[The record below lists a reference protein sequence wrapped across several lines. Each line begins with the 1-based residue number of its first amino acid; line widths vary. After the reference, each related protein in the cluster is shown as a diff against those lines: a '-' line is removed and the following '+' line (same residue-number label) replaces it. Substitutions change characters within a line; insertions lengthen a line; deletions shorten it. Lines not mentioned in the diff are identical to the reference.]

1 MNDKDIQSLLA
12 THGFPVGA
20 VDGVIGPATKS
31 AISRFQKAT
40 TYYSGPIDSVA
51 GPNTQAALSRLPN
64 LSDHFV
70 VDELR
75 SHGNGDCYVRKELVN
90 ALEQLRARL
99 NMPIHVIDAYR
110 DPKHNAEVGGV
121 SGSQHLDGLAADI
134 PGICGWRVVAAMQVF
149 SGLGDRL
156 GAISHVD
163 MRHINGGPSTPT
175 NPARWTY

>member
-1 MNDKDIQSLLA
+1 MNERDIQSVLS
-12 THGFPVGA
+12 THGFPTGA
-20 VDGVIGPATKS
+20 IDGVLGTQSKA
-31 AISRFQKAT
+31 AIARFQQAS
-40 TYYSGPIDSVA
+40 TYYTAGIDGIA
-51 GPNTQAALSRLPN
+51 GPNTQNALQRLPY

-75 SHGNGDCYVRKELVN
+75 SHGNGNCYVRKELVD

-110 DPKHNAEVGGV
+110 DPVHNAEVGGV
-121 SGSQHLDGLAADI
+121 TGSEHLDGLAADI
-134 PGICGWRVVAAMQVF
+134 PGICSWRLVANMRIF
-149 SGLGDRL
+149 SGIGDRH

-163 MRHINGGPSTPT
+163 MRHINGGSFTPS